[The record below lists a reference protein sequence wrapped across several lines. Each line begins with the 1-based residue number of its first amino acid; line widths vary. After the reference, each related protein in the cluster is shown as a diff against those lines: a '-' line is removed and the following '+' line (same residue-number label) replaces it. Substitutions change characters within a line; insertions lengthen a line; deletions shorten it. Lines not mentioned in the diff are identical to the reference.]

1 MPTWARVDAAAL
13 DTSAPNEHRMSE
25 SPARVVL
32 QTFRRTGTC
41 NDYLPGRERHPA
53 MVRGLAHPFRSDAFE
68 AVAPP
73 FRPLSAKGGRSRS
86 RL

>member
-32 QTFRRTGTC
+32 QTFRRTRTSDDCLLGGDTKLWC
-41 NDYLPGRERHPA
+41 ALLLRLPRKNSEVFTRFF
-53 MVRGLAHPFRSDAFE
+53 LC
-68 AVAPP
+68 
-73 FRPLSAKGGRSRS
+73 
-86 RL
+86 